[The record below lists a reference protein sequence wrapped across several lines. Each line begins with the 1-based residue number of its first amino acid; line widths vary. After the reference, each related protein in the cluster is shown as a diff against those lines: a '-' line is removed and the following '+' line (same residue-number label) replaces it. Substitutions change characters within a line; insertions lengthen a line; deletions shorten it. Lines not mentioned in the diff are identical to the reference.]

1 MTTQISE
8 ANFQPATLDLL
19 GSGPRITGV
28 VVTNSGWTPT
38 GASTVSSS
46 GGFVVVSG
54 TGFQTGVQ
62 VIFDETP
69 ATAVS
74 LVNSQTLRVT
84 VPALAVGSRFV
95 YVVNTDGRT
104 GLRTN
109 SLVVA

>member
-8 ANFQPATLDLL
+8 ANFQTATLDQL

-28 VVTNSGWTPT
+28 AITNSSWVPT
-38 GASTVSSS
+38 GASTISAG

-54 TGFQTGVQ
+54 TGFVTGVQ
-62 VIFDETP
+62 VLFDETP
-69 ATAVS
+69 ASSV
-74 LVNSQTLRVT
+74 VVFNSQTLRVT
-84 VPALAVGSRFV
+84 VPQLTAGSRFV
-95 YVVNTDGRT
+95 YVVNSDGRT